1 LSPLATG
8 KKSICVAST
17 SNMTTLLDEL
27 SQLISALDE
36 NEIEYAV
43 CGGLALTIHGFPRAT
58 FDIDILIQAESL
70 EKTYEIVAK
79 KGYDIRGLD
88 ISFKERAVEIRR
100 VSKIDDDGEVLSLDL
115 LLVTPQV
122 QNVWETK
129 ENLDWDNKS
138 LWIVSRKGLIK
149 MKELAGRD
157 KDLIDIGRLKNEEN

>member
-1 LSPLATG
+1 
-8 KKSICVAST
+8 
-17 SNMTTLLDEL
+17 MTTLLDEL
-27 SQLISALDE
+27 SQLISALNE

-70 EKTYEIVAK
+70 EKAYEIAAE

-100 VSKIDDDGEVLSLDL
+100 VSKIDDEGEVLSLDL

-122 QNVWETK
+122 EDVWTTREK
-129 ENLDWDNKS
+129 LIWQSKD
-138 LWIVSRKGLIK
+138 LWIVSPNGLIK
-149 MKELAGRD
+149 MKKLAGRA
-157 KDLIDIGRLKNEEN
+157 KDLIDIDRIENEES